1 MFFIIIIERQTE
13 YVKRYSLVLMWEVK
27 MVLLEANRKPGFSG
41 ALPHFLS
48 MRQKT

>member
-13 YVKRYSLVLMWEVK
+13 YVKRYSLVLIWEVK
-27 MVLLEANRKPGFSG
+27 MVLLEANRKPGFS